1 MPMSEALLSYTKT
14 VALLGRYDIPM
25 AEGRLVQAATEA
37 AQAAQALGFPVALKA
52 LSPELTH
59 KSDAGL
65 VQLNLSTVEE
75 VRAAA
80 GVLVHRTAG
89 HLLEGILVQAM
100 VPGGIETIVGITTD
114 PQFGPVIAF
123 GPGGTLVELLD
134 DVVLRLPPLT
144 AWQAREMVREASV
157 WRLLQGF
164 REHPPA
170 DVAALIRLLVNASR
184 LAVEQSEHVISLD
197 LNPVIV
203 LPDGEGI
210 AVVDFRVFVQ
220 EEGVM
225 A

>member
-1 MPMSEALLSYTKT
+1 MPMSEALLSYMKT
-14 VALLGRYDIPM
+14 IELLDRYDIPL
-25 AEGRLVQAATEA
+25 APAKLAQKPSEA
-37 AQAAQALGFPVALKA
+37 AEAAQALGFPVALKA

-80 GVLVHRTAG
+80 GVLVQRTSG
-89 HLLEGILVQAM
+89 HMLEGILVQLM

-134 DVVLRLPPLT
+134 DVVVRLPPLT
-144 AWQAREMVREASV
+144 AWQAREMLREASV

-170 DVAALIRLLVNASR
+170 DMAALTRLLVNTSR
-184 LAVEQSEHVISLD
+184 LAEENAGHVISLD

-203 LPDGEGI
+203 LPDGEGVE
-210 AVVDFRVFVQ
+210 VVDFRVFVR
-220 EEGVM
+220 E
-225 A
+225 

>member
-1 MPMSEALLSYTKT
+1 MSEALLSYIKT
-14 VALLGRYDIPM
+14 IELLDRYDIQV
-25 AEGRLVQAATEA
+25 ARARLTQTAAEA
-37 AQAAQALGFPVALKA
+37 AQAAQVLGFPVALKA
-52 LSPELTH
+52 LSPKLTH

-75 VRAAA
+75 VRTAAA
-80 GVLVHRTAG
+80 VLIQRTVG

-144 AWQAREMVREASV
+144 TFQVREMLREASV

-170 DVAALIRLLVNASR
+170 DVAALTRLLVNTSR
-184 LAVEQSEHVISLD
+184 LAEENAGHVISLD

-203 LPDGEGI
+203 LPDGEGVE
-210 AVVDFRVFVQ
+210 VVDFRVFVR
-220 EEGVM
+220 E
-225 A
+225 

>member
-1 MPMSEALLSYTKT
+1 MPTSEAFLSYTKT

-25 AEGRLVQAATEA
+25 AGARLAQKPSEA

-52 LSPELTH
+52 ISPEMTH

-65 VQLNLSTVEE
+65 VQLNLSTAEE
-75 VRAAA
+75 VRTAA
-80 GVLVHRTAG
+80 GGLIQRTAG
-89 HLLEGILVQAM
+89 HSLEGILVQAM
-100 VPGGIETIVGITTD
+100 VPSGIETIVGITTD

-144 AWQAREMVREASV
+144 TWQAREMLREASV

-164 REHPPA
+164 RGQPPA
-170 DVAALIRLLVNASR
+170 DVAALTRLLVNISR
-184 LAVEQSEHVISLD
+184 LAEEQAGHVISLD

-203 LPDGEGI
+203 LPDGEGV

-220 EEGVM
+220 E
-225 A
+225 